1 MRNFQITLY
10 KKQTEEF
17 FLTGMNLDLNW
28 VVAFIS
34 SNEIKKNSIQII
46 LDENIISG
54 KPIEK
59 FYSEKYELLLTQTT
73 LIKILMSNKTFFS
86 LGKRLIVNR
95 NYSPF
100 LIYNNN
106 HKIIFNDIAIE
117 TPKWSRKRILETLT
131 FNSS

>member
-1 MRNFQITLY
+1 MQNFQITLY
-10 KKQTEEF
+10 KKQTKEF
-17 FLTGMNLDLNW
+17 FLTGMNLDLSW
-28 VVAFIS
+28 AIAFIS
-34 SNEIKKNSIQII
+34 SNEIKKNSIRII

-59 FYSEKYELLLTQTT
+59 FCSEEYELLLTQTT
-73 LIKILMSNKTFFS
+73 LIKILKSNTSFFS

-95 NYSPF
+95 DYSPF

-106 HKIIFNDIAIE
+106 HKIIFNDIALE
-117 TPKWSRKRILETLT
+117 TPKWSRKRIIETLT

>member
-1 MRNFQITLY
+1 MQNFQITLY
-10 KKQTEEF
+10 KKQTKEF
-17 FLTGMNLDLNW
+17 FLTGMNLDLSW
-28 VVAFIS
+28 AIAFIS
-34 SNEIKKNSIQII
+34 SNEIKKNSIRII

-59 FYSEKYELLLTQTT
+59 FCSEKYVLLLTQTT
-73 LIKILMSNKTFFS
+73 LIKILKSDTSFFS

-95 NYSPF
+95 DYSPF

-106 HKIIFNDIAIE
+106 HKIIFNDIALE
-117 TPKWSRKRILETLT
+117 TPKWPRKRIIETLT